1 MDKTPRVADRSASEI
16 GRRNFWIL
24 ALHHIV
30 LRVGWIFKTE
40 TVIMPGFLEA
50 LGVGGA
56 VRGCLPVLN
65 RIGQSVPQFLFA
77 RRVRRM
83 PLQKWALVTVS
94 LGQGL
99 PWLALA
105 AIVWSW
111 PPLHRGWHAAAFL
124 VIYFIFNVTFGN
136 WTLLSGTIQGKL
148 IPIDRRG
155 RLLGTSN
162 FWGCTLAAGAAAL
175 WLGDWLALGFVGY
188 SVIFAVTGAAF
199 VLAGLLAI
207 AFVEP
212 AVHPTEPDVGL
223 VNFLGEAWRHVAADR
238 NFRRLIAVVALFHM
252 VLILFPHYIAFA
264 RLRLNAGSDWFV
276 LWVVAQNLTNGC
288 GSALVGP
295 LSDRRGNRLALSLLT
310 TVAAATPVVAIWLAH
325 LPAPLAHWG
334 RPAYWLVFLLLGFT
348 PITQRII
355 VNYALEIAP
364 PTEHAIYLGT
374 VQLVQA
380 FPLFL
385 SPIFGW
391 LIDATSFEV
400 VFLAGSATILAG
412 GVLAHGLAEPRAAR
426 GEASEAALE
435 N

>member
-1 MDKTPRVADRSASEI
+1 MDSSGNSPHADRH
-16 GRRNFWIL
+16 NFWVL

-40 TVIMPGFLEA
+40 TVIMPGFLDA

-83 PLQKWALVTVS
+83 PRQKWSLVAVS

-99 PWLALA
+99 PWLALSG
-105 AIVWSW
+105 IVWRW
-111 PPLHRGWHAAAFL
+111 PQLSAGAHAAAFL
-124 VIYFIFNVTFGN
+124 VIYFVFNVTFGN
-136 WTLLSGTIQGKL
+136 WALLSGTIQGKL
-148 IPIDRRG
+148 IAIDRRG
-155 RLLGTSN
+155 RLLGVSN
-162 FWGCTLAAGAAAL
+162 FWGCTLAAAAAAL
-175 WLGDWLALGFVGY
+175 WLGRWLAHGLAGY
-188 SVIFAVTGAAF
+188 SIIFAVTGGAF
-199 VLAGLLAI
+199 VLAGLLAS
-207 AFVEP
+207 AFIEP
-212 AVHPTEPDVGL
+212 AVEPSGADSGL
-223 VNFLGEAWRHVAADR
+223 AQFLRQAWRHVAADR
-238 NFRRLIAVVALFHM
+238 NFRRLIMVVALFHM
-252 VLILFPHYIAFA
+252 VLILFPHYIAYA
-264 RLRLNAGSDWFV
+264 RIRLGAGSDCFV
-276 LWVVAQNLTNGC
+276 LWVVVQNLNNAC

-310 TVAAATPVVAIWLAH
+310 TVAAATPVVAIWLGH
-325 LPAPLAHWG
+325 LPAPLADWG
-334 RPAYWLVFLLLGFT
+334 RPSFWLVFLLLGFT

-380 FPLFL
+380 FPLFF

-391 LIDATSFEV
+391 LIDATSFEL
-400 VFLAGSATILAG
+400 VFLTGSAMILAG
-412 GVLAHGLAEPRAAR
+412 GVIAHGLAEPR
-426 GEASEAALE
+426 GTSIEVTPPTET
-435 N
+435 

>member
-1 MDKTPRVADRSASEI
+1 MIGPNNMDDKAARDVD
-16 GRRNFWIL
+16 RRNFWIL

-40 TVIMPGFLEA
+40 TVIMPGFLDA

-83 PLQKWALVTVS
+83 PVQKWSLVAVS

-99 PWLALA
+99 PWLALG
-105 AIVWSW
+105 AIVWRW
-111 PPLHRGWHAAAFL
+111 PELHRGWHASAFL

-136 WTLLSGTIQGKL
+136 WALLSGTIQGKL

-155 RLLGTSN
+155 RLLGASN

-175 WLGDWLALGFVGY
+175 WLGDWLELGFAGY
-188 SVIFAVTGAAF
+188 SIIFAVTGVAF
-199 VLAGLLAI
+199 VLAGVLAI
-207 AFVEP
+207 GFVEP
-212 AVHPTEPDVGL
+212 AVQPTEPDAGL
-223 VNFLGEAWRHVAADR
+223 ARFLGEARRHVAADR
-238 NFRRLIAVVALFHM
+238 NFRRLLAVVALFHM

-264 RLRLNAGSDWFV
+264 RVRLGAGSDWFV
-276 LWVVAQNLTNGC
+276 LWVVVQNLMNGC

-325 LPAPLAHWG
+325 LPTPLTAWG
-334 RPAYWLVFLLLGFT
+334 QPVYGLVFLLLGFT

-380 FPLFL
+380 FPLFF
-385 SPIFGW
+385 SPILGW

-400 VFLAGSATILAG
+400 VFVAGSATILAG
-412 GVLAHGLAEPRAAR
+412 GILAHGLAEPRR
-426 GEASEAALE
+426 PVGTLDI